1 MLDFAELVQNNGLMN
16 EAHDWLWCWHNVYNA
31 CGQTS
36 TCPLGQEEQIDL
48 GGSQFYYQVLPECG
62 NSITQSPKSRC
73 PRSWITI
80 GSHRWGCI
88 QRFSCHT
95 HRARLADLEKSTDSH
110 LWSWSG
116 HVGRSNIGSRIR
128 NSYEGGSL
136 LHDSQKQWCGD
147 WCWKHMVDYGW
158 QGPTLWQ
165 AADLTTTAGRKWLL
179 EDIIGLTDAR
189 WKILK
194 LERVWRA
201 DSVTYHSC
209 QHRIRLCL

>member
-1 MLDFAELVQNNGLMN
+1 MN

-36 TCPLGQEEQIDL
+36 TCPLGHEEQIGL

-95 HRARLADLEKSTDSH
+95 HR
-110 LWSWSG
+110 
-116 HVGRSNIGSRIR
+116 
-128 NSYEGGSL
+128 
-136 LHDSQKQWCGD
+136 HDSLILRNQPIHIFDRDQVTLDKVILEAESGTHMKEDLFFMILRSSGATTDVGSIWLT
-147 WCWKHMVDYGW
+147 MVDRV
-158 QGPTLWQ
+158 PHCDKL
-165 AADLTTTAGRKWLL
+165 LT
-179 EDIIGLTDAR
+179 
-189 WKILK
+189 
-194 LERVWRA
+194 WRRRP
-201 DSVTYHSC
+201 VGNGY
-209 QHRIRLCL
+209 

>member
-1 MLDFAELVQNNGLMN
+1 MLVFTELVQNNGLMN

-116 HVGRSNIGSRIR
+116 HVGQSNIGSRIK

-136 LHDSQKQWCGD
+136 LHDSWLSEAVVRRLMLEAYG
-147 WCWKHMVDYGW
+147 WLWLTGSHIVTSCWLDDYG
-158 QGPTLWQ
+158 
-165 AADLTTTAGRKWLL
+165 R
-179 EDIIGLTDAR
+179 
-189 WKILK
+189 
-194 LERVWRA
+194 
-201 DSVTYHSC
+201 
-209 QHRIRLCL
+209 

>member
-1 MLDFAELVQNNGLMN
+1 MN

-116 HVGRSNIGSRIR
+116 HVGQSNIESRIR
-128 NSYEGGSL
+128 NSYMKEDLFFMILRSSGATTDVGSIWL
-136 LHDSQKQWCGD
+136 T
-147 WCWKHMVDYGW
+147 MVDRV
-158 QGPTLWQ
+158 PHCDKL
-165 AADLTTTAGRKWLL
+165 LT
-179 EDIIGLTDAR
+179 
-189 WKILK
+189 
-194 LERVWRA
+194 WRRRP
-201 DSVTYHSC
+201 VGNGY
-209 QHRIRLCL
+209 